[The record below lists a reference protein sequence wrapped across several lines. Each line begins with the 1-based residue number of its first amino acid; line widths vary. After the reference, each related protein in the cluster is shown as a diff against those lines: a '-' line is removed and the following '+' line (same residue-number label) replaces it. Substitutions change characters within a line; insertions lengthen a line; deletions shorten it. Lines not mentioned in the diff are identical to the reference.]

1 MRQEIMGFWDGSGIS
16 WTICKQSAYWSTP
29 TPYQSIFYR
38 PHALPDAQPTESKYW
53 RHYWTLSIIHYP
65 LYSSCQ
71 LFDKRGYRLL
81 RLCWRELLMGWSYNR
96 KLSLQSASERIWV
109 VPCIHIGFGDSLSAA
124 GLLECIPCCHISD
137 KNYRHFQKSKGICLD
152 YGAHCD

>member
-1 MRQEIMGFWDGSGIS
+1 MAVASAGPYANNLHIDLHQHLIS
-16 WTICKQSAYWSTP
+16 QFFTGRMLFP
-29 TPYQSIFYR
+29 TPNQQS
-38 PHALPDAQPTESKYW
+38 QSTEGTIELLSIP
-53 RHYWTLSIIHYP
+53 RLSIIHYP